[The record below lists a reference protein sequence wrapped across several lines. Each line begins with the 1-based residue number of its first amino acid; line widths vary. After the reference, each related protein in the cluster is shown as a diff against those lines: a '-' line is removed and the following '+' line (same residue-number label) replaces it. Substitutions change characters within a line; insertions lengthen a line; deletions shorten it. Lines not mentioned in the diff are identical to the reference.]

1 MNTSATMMYG
11 WTAIPWRKL
20 EVAVFKLQKRIYQA
34 SRRGDVE
41 TVHKLQRLLM
51 KSRSS
56 VFLAVHRVAQDNQG
70 KHTAGI
76 DGLASLTDQ
85 QKMQLA
91 EGILND
97 PMCPTASPLRRVWI
111 PKPGKDEK
119 RPLGIPVMEDRARQ
133 ALVKLA
139 MEPQWEAKF
148 EPNSYGFR
156 PGRSC
161 HDAIEAI
168 YRNIRLTP
176 KYVLDADIAKCFDR
190 INHEAVLD
198 KLETFPSL
206 RRVVKAWLEAG
217 VLDGEELFPT
227 SEGTPQGGVIS
238 PLLAN
243 IALHGLE
250 TVVQQ
255 AFPKNAPIPGKSYW
269 GPWQPTVIRYAD
281 DFVILHRD
289 LNAIK
294 HAQQV
299 VAEWLKG
306 MGLEMKPSKT
316 RITHTLEELDGS
328 VGFDFL
334 GFNARQYPRGKASCM
349 TDRWGN
355 SLGFTPSIRPS
366 QESQRRFLLRI
377 REILRANRAVSQ
389 ERLIRLL
396 NPVIRGWGSYF
407 SKVVS
412 KAIFG
417 RLDALVFAKLKAWA
431 YFRHPNKGRQWIA
444 TKYWSFRDDRWI
456 FGIRDKIRLIKLS
469 DIPIRRHIALR
480 EGKSPFDG
488 DWLYWSERLGQ
499 YPDVPK
505 SVAIRLKAQKGI
517 CAHCGLHFTHDDA
530 TELVHMDGDRRN
542 FSMEQTALVHQ
553 RCVAM
558 LRSKHATSMH
568 QFAEEPD
575 DGKLSRPVLKTST
588 SGDTRA

>member
-1 MNTSATMMYG
+1 MNTSATVMYE
-11 WTAIPWRKL
+11 WTFAPWRKL
-20 EVAVFKLQKRIYQA
+20 EVAVFKLQKRIYLA
-34 SRRGDVE
+34 SRRGDVKA
-41 TVHKLQRLLM
+41 VHKLQRLLM

-56 VFLAVHRVAQDNQG
+56 VFLAVYRVTEENRG
-70 KHTAGI
+70 RRTAGI
-76 DGLASLTDQ
+76 DGLASLSDV
-85 QKMQLA
+85 QKVQLA
-91 EGILND
+91 KRILRD
-97 PMCPTASPLRRVWI
+97 PLRPAASPLRRVWI
-111 PKPGKDEK
+111 PKPGRDEK

-139 MEPQWEAKF
+139 LEPEWEAKF

-176 KYVLDADIAKCFDR
+176 KYVLDADIAQCFDR
-190 INHEAVLD
+190 INHEALLE
-198 KLETFPSL
+198 KLGTFPSL

-217 VLDGEELFPT
+217 VLDGEEMFPT
-227 SEGTPQGGVIS
+227 TEGTPQGGVVS

-250 TVVQQ
+250 TVVRE
-255 AFPKNAPIPGKSYW
+255 AFPRHKALARG
-269 GPWQPTVIRYAD
+269 GPYVSWKPTVIRYAD

-289 LNAIK
+289 LGAI
-294 HAQQV
+294 HRAQQI

-306 MGLEMKPSKT
+306 MGLEMKPNKT
-316 RITHTLEELDGS
+316 RITHTLEELDGN

-334 GFNARQYPRGKASCM
+334 GFNARQYPRGKSTCIRVSR
-349 TDRWGN
+349 TGQPT
-355 SLGFTPSIRPS
+355 GFTPSIRLS
-366 QESQRRFLLRI
+366 KESQRRFLANI

-417 RLDALVFAKLKAWA
+417 RLDALVFQKLKAWA
-431 YFRHPNKGRQWIA
+431 YFRHPNKGRKWIA
-444 TKYWSFRDDRWI
+444 AKYWSFSDDRWV
-456 FGIRDKIRLIKLS
+456 FGIRDKIKLIKLS
-469 DIPIRRHIALR
+469 DIPIMRHVCLR
-480 EGKSPFDG
+480 EGKSPYDG
-488 DWLYWSERLGQ
+488 DWLYWSKRLGQ

-517 CAHCGLHFTHDDA
+517 CAQCGLHFTPDA
-530 TELVHMDGDRRN
+530 AMELVHRNGDRRDL
-542 FSMEQTALVHQ
+542 SMANVALVHR
-553 RCVAM
+553 RCVG
-558 LRSKHATSMH
+558 LLKSRHAKMH
-568 QFAEEPD
+568 HIAEEPD
-575 DGKLSRPVLKTST
+575 EGKLSRPVLKTSVN
-588 SGDTRA
+588 GDVHA